1 MSPILVRPVREQ
13 LEHDRVIRLLQA
25 KFKRKHDVAI
35 NVGEERVAPVK
46 VANGAFYP
54 DLVLNDAERGRRL
67 EGVVEVET
75 GESVNHL
82 EAMSEW
88 ATFGR
93 ARVPFYL
100 YVPAGSVEVARRLCV
115 DNHVTPAE
123 LWTYHSIGDQIR
135 FTLIE
140 RSATPPPRPAKPAA
154 SRPAV
159 ASRRRTAARK
169 AGTATPVAAASRRP
183 NGKGAATPVRPKSA
197 TRRKST
203 ATRRT
208 AARRESSSR
217 SSRSANAPRGGT
229 ASRRKVAPKQGSA
242 KRKTGRR

>member
-1 MSPILVRPVREQ
+1 LSPILVRPVREQ

-35 NVGEERVAPVK
+35 NVGDERLASVK

-100 YVPAGSVEVARRLCV
+100 YVPAGSVEVARRLCIE
-115 DNHVTPAE
+115 NHVTPAE
-123 LWTYHSIGDQIR
+123 LWTFHTIGDQIR

-140 RSATPPPRPAKPAA
+140 RSAAPPAKAA
-154 SRPAV
+154 PKSAVDRARSASHIRP
-159 ASRRRTAARK
+159 RK
-169 AGTATPVAAASRRP
+169 AGTTTRVAAASRRR
-183 NGKGAATPVRPKSA
+183 NAKGSAARARPKRATP
-197 TRRKST
+197 RKGT

-208 AARRESSSR
+208 AASRESSSR
-217 SSRSANAPRGGT
+217 SSRSASAPRGNT
-229 ASRRKVAPKQGSA
+229 TSRRKAAPKRASA

>member
-67 EGVVEVET
+67 EGIVEVET

-115 DNHVTPAE
+115 ENAVTPAE
-123 LWTYHSIGDQIR
+123 LWTFHTIGDQIR

-140 RSATPPPRPAKPAA
+140 RSATPPARQAPRPAAERPAA
-154 SRPAV
+154 AAPQAKVSGKKTAP
-159 ASRRRTAARK
+159 SSHPTRRT
-169 AGTATPVAAASRRP
+169 
-183 NGKGAATPVRPKSA
+183 NGKGAASPTRPKAA
-197 TRRKST
+197 TPRKG
-203 ATRRT
+203 A
-208 AARRESSSR
+208 AARRATASGSASR
-217 SSRSANAPRGGT
+217 SSRSAKGPRGGS
-229 ASRRKVAPKQGSA
+229 AGRRKTITKASSS